1 MSLTL
6 GPGRPLSSGGP
17 AHSNFRVEGPPHRL
31 FLDPFPR
38 RIRAYLAGELVLDSQ
53 RAMLLH
59 ESNLMVVLYVPRED
73 VVATLAPSDHT
84 SHCPFKGD
92 ASYWSVEAGG
102 RTVEDAVWG
111 YEDPL
116 PEAAWLQGYVAFY
129 WDRMDAWFDEDEE
142 TRGHPRDP
150 YARLDLRRSSR
161 HVQVRVAGEVVAES
175 HRPLVLSEGH
185 LPNRYYLPRA
195 DVPAALLEVS
205 PTHTYCPYKGE
216 SSYVHVAGVRDGAW
230 FYADPEPEVAR
241 LRDHLAFHGE
251 GIEVLVDG
259 EPVETGMPPR

>member
-1 MSLTL
+1 M
-6 GPGRPLSSGGP
+6 
-17 AHSNFRVEGPPHRL
+17 
-31 FLDPFPR
+31 
-38 RIRAYLAGELVLDSQ
+38 
-53 RAMLLH
+53 
-59 ESNLMVVLYVPRED
+59 
-73 VVATLAPSDHT
+73 
-84 SHCPFKGD
+84 
-92 ASYWSVEAGG
+92 
-102 RTVEDAVWG
+102 WG

-150 YARLDLRRSSR
+150 YARWTSAALAPRAGPGR
-161 HVQVRVAGEVVAES
+161 GEVVAES

-241 LRDHLAFHGE
+241 LRTTSRSTARGSRCSSTASRWRPACPR
-251 GIEVLVDG
+251 GSRG
-259 EPVETGMPPR
+259 RTRRTRRTRPPGTGRSSLRGRTPWSSASPSWPCRRS